1 MGVAGPTDDNA
12 LDADVAPDG
21 DDVPGIAEPAE
32 PAEPVDHSDAPDAAG
47 AEDEDVRGA
56 EDAAEEPVGEEGAR
70 TRPCAYCG
78 RPVPQPEGSAPV
90 ARYCLDNGGACARAA
105 AERRRRDQDTPGL
118 AGQVARTWDL
128 VERLEDVAELLA
140 MSLTGDLSVAGVERR
155 IADIRAEA
163 AGEIAAA
170 QKDRESAR
178 HETQQLLGRIADA
191 LQRAERAEA
200 EAAALRAQMETARTE
215 RDTAR
220 DIGVQ
225 ATRTA
230 EAATGAVASVRAER
244 DRLNRRIAE
253 LTSALDLARE
263 EIARY
268 RGEMAEAKEFQ
279 KRSVGMEETRS
290 RLRSTE
296 SELAKMRT
304 TAQIAQNARAAAE
317 QARAEADRQAL
328 EARSHAEEMS
338 AARDEA
344 ATELEACKRELE
356 EARSGREELVADL
369 EAARR
374 DLDEA
379 RSQPT
384 GEDAGM
390 LDQLRAALAK
400 MISERDAA
408 RAELDEANARMEQF
422 GRGRAGVA
430 RHARAPDPPPGTV
443 PQGHDLGGVT
453 GPATPF
459 RHFPP
464 PEK

>member
-1 MGVAGPTDDNA
+1 MAGPDNEP
-12 LDADVAPDG
+12 DAEVTPDG
-21 DDVPGIAEPAE
+21 VDVPEEPQDEDEHEHE
-32 PAEPVDHSDAPDAAG
+32 PS
-47 AEDEDVRGA
+47 AED
-56 EDAAEEPVGEEGAR
+56 GEGVR

-78 RPVPQPEGSAPV
+78 RPVPQAEGSAPAV
-90 ARYCLDNGGACARAA
+90 RYCLDNGGACARAA

-118 AGQVARTWDL
+118 AGQVARTWDM

-140 MSLTGDLSVAGVERR
+140 MSLTGGLSVAGVERR
-155 IADIRAEA
+155 IADVRAEA
-163 AGEIAAA
+163 AAEIAAA

-178 HETQQLLGRIADA
+178 HETEQLLGRIADA
-191 LQRAERAEA
+191 LQRAERAEG

-230 EAATGAVASVRAER
+230 EAATGAVAAVRAER

-268 RGEMAEAKEFQ
+268 RGEMAEAKEIQ
-279 KRSVGMEETRS
+279 KRAIGMDELRS

-317 QARAEADRQAL
+317 QARSEADRQAL

-344 ATELEACKRELE
+344 MAELEACKRELGESKSELE
-356 EARSGREELVADL
+356 EARAGREKLAADL
-369 EAARR
+369 ETARR
-374 DLDEA
+374 ELDET
-379 RSQPT
+379 RSQQT
-384 GEDAGM
+384 GEDTGM

-408 RAELDEANARMEQF
+408 RAELDEANEKIEQF
-422 GRGRAGVA
+422 ARGHRGPA
-430 RHARAPDPPPGTV
+430 RHARPPGTV
-443 PQGHDLGGVT
+443 PQGHDLGG
-453 GPATPF
+453 ASPF
-459 RHFPP
+459 RHSPP
-464 PEK
+464 QEQP

>member
-1 MGVAGPTDDNA
+1 MGVAGPEN
-12 LDADVAPDG
+12 
-21 DDVPGIAEPAE
+21 
-32 PAEPVDHSDAPDAAG
+32 APDAEVVPDG
-47 AEDEDVRGA
+47 ADVPEEPADEDEPAD
-56 EDAAEEPVGEEGAR
+56 EGVC

-78 RPVPQPEGSAPV
+78 RPVPQAEGSAPAV
-90 ARYCLDNGGACARAA
+90 RYCVDNGGACARAA

-118 AGQVARTWDL
+118 AGQVARTWDM

-155 IADIRAEA
+155 IADVRAEA
-163 AGEIAAA
+163 AAEIAAA

-279 KRSVGMEETRS
+279 KRSMGMEETRS

-317 QARAEADRQAL
+317 QARSEADRQAL

-338 AARDEA
+338 AARDRA
-344 ATELEACKRELE
+344 VAELEACKRELE
-356 EARSGREELVADL
+356 ESRNELERARSGREELAADL
-369 EAARR
+369 ETVRR
-374 DLDEA
+374 ELDEA
-379 RSQPT
+379 RSQRP

-408 RAELDEANARMEQF
+408 RAELDEANAKVEQF
-422 GRGRAGVA
+422 SRGHKGPA
-430 RHARAPDPPPGTV
+430 RHARPPGTV
-443 PQGHDLGGVT
+443 PQGHDLGG
-453 GPATPF
+453 AMPF
-459 RHFPP
+459 RHSPP
-464 PEK
+464 QEQP